1 MAAFAEG
8 DGPTP
13 DKPMLQRNDSL
24 ERDDDKATSS
34 TPEGQLSPEEERE
47 QIKALHDFDIQA
59 GAMYYLVDAAWWL
72 SWTDYVGYN
81 DNGESKGPRPNEID
95 NTSLLAAGSAA
106 KLRMAINED
115 KDFKFLLPEEW
126 ELLHSWYGGGPAL
139 PRRGIAQGTT
149 AVVELYGLT
158 LKVYRSSDLQA
169 APVEMII
176 SKAATVREFKE
187 MACKEFGVVGAE
199 VKIWDYFQKKPYAL
213 LDTPSKHLEQCQIM
227 ENNDMLV
234 EEKDA
239 NGNFNLKKNE
249 GTYGG
254 GTSYG
259 GGNQN
264 VVVSTA
270 APSAKGVVGLQNLG
284 NTCFMNSTLQCLSNT
299 PPLRAFFASGAYE
312 AEINNDN
319 PLGHEGKLAESFGSL
334 MKMMWPSGDETISS
348 VAPRGFKYQMGTSNP
363 MFAGFQ
369 QHDSSELMNFLL
381 DGLHEDLNRIRNKP
395 YVESTESDGRPDD
408 VVAKESM
415 DNYKLRNDSQIHDLF
430 RGQFKSTLVCPSC
443 GNVSI
448 TFDPYTM
455 VSLPLRTAQEE
466 MQQSY
471 SVKMVYYDAADFK
484 WVKNNLTVSI
494 PKGAEAGA
502 LRAALSTA
510 TSIPVE
516 RIVIGQ
522 MLRSYMYKFFSDGD
536 SLDFVKTGTSKIIA
550 YDVEYPKAFEY
561 DDGPSS
567 RYRRT
572 VVEPPKLDKAAMI
585 LYFRKEES
593 VTSTYISSS
602 YNRTTKAL
610 YGDPLL
616 FCHPKETS
624 PNELYAAIADLL
636 GKDKVNPEM
645 FQIRVADR
653 DGKPTDNQVVDR
665 HDMKPVTHGLKPKL
679 YLIVEWEDWAKE
691 QIQGMTGVQGKD
703 ESDVVVTTAS
713 PGGAA
718 SATEE
723 DEDGYEEGKLHLK
736 QCLDLFSTEEK
747 LSPEDA
753 WYCSKCQQHVEATK
767 KMELWSTPK
776 VLVLHLK
783 RFSYSR
789 YYRDKLETPVN
800 FPLDDL
806 DLSPYVL
813 QPPQEEDG
821 QPAQPP
827 IYDCVG
833 VSNHMGSLGGGHYTA
848 CGRSSE
854 DGQWYKFNDSH
865 TSPMQPEGVS
875 SGDAYL
881 LFYVRRDLARAYLPD
896 KEGA

>member
-1 MAAFAEG
+1 
-8 DGPTP
+8 
-13 DKPMLQRNDSL
+13 
-24 ERDDDKATSS
+24 
-34 TPEGQLSPEEERE
+34 
-47 QIKALHDFDIQA
+47 
-59 GAMYYLVDAAWWL
+59 MYYLVDAAWWL
-72 SWTDYVGYN
+72 MWSDYVGFE
-81 DNGESKGPRPNEID
+81 DGSEARGSRPNEID
-95 NTSLLAAGSAA
+95 NSSLLAPGSTA
-106 KLRMAINED
+106 KLRPYINEGRD
-115 KDFKFLLPEEW
+115 HVFVLHDEW
-126 ELLHSWYGGGPAL
+126 ELLRAWYGGGPAL
-139 PRRGIAQGTT
+139 PRRGITQGST

-158 LKVYRSSDLQA
+158 LKVYRSSDLSA
-169 APVEMII
+169 APVEMNI
-176 SKAATVREFKE
+176 SKAATVRELKE

-213 LDTPSKHLEQCQIM
+213 LDTPSKQLEQCQIM

-239 NGNFNLKKNE
+239 EGKFNLKKNE
-249 GTYGG
+249 GVGVGSSSTY
-254 GTSYG
+254 SS

-264 VVVSTA
+264 VVTSTA
-270 APSAKGVVGLQNLG
+270 PPSQKGVVGLQNLG

-299 PPLRAFFASGAYE
+299 PPLREFFASGDYE

-319 PLGHEGKLAESFGSL
+319 PLGHEGKLAGSFGSL
-334 MKMMWPSGDETISS
+334 MKMMWPQGDEAISA

-381 DGLHEDLNRIRNKP
+381 DGLHEDLNRIQDKP

-408 VVAKESM
+408 VVAKEAM

-455 VSLPLRTAQEE
+455 ISLPLRTAQEE

-471 SVKMVYYDAADFK
+471 SVKMVYYDAADSK

-494 PKGAEAGA
+494 PKGAEAGQ

-522 MLRSYMYKFFSDGD
+522 ILRSYIYKFFDDSA
-536 SLDFVKTGTSKIIA
+536 SLDFVKTGTSTIIA

-561 DDGPSS
+561 DEQPRSAYS
-567 RYRRT
+567 RRAAA
-572 VVEPPKLDKAAMI
+572 EPPKVDKAAMV

-593 VTSTYISSS
+593 VTSTYITSS
-602 YNRTTKAL
+602 YNRTMKAL

-624 PNELYAAIADLL
+624 PNELYNAIADLL

-645 FQIRVADR
+645 FQIRVADAF
-653 DGKPTDNQVVDR
+653 GKPTDNHVVDR
-665 HDMKPVTHGLKPKL
+665 ADMKPVTHGLKPKL
-679 YLIVEWEDWAKE
+679 HLVVEWVDWAKE
-691 QIQGMTGVQGKD
+691 QIQGMDGVQGKD
-703 ESDVVVTTAS
+703 EPEGVSGATPPS

-718 SATEE
+718 SAA
-723 DEDGYEEGKLHLK
+723 DENDDGYEDGKLHLK
-736 QCLDLFSTEEK
+736 QCLELFSTEEK

-813 QPPQEEDG
+813 EEPQSENG

-865 TSPMQPEGVS
+865 TSPMQPQGVA

-881 LFYVRRDLARAYLPD
+881 LFYVRRDLARAYLPVPQNV
-896 KEGA
+896 EE